1 MAHPGSDQAVICW
14 PCDEAAFNYGITL
27 TESDL
32 VQHVLLIGSTGS
44 GKSTLLTAAAR
55 QLIRHQAGDPRQKCG
70 LLGLD
75 AKEDDLVARVREV
88 ATSAGRG
95 GDVLVFGPRGD
106 HALDPFGTLRS
117 LDDVDRTT
125 RRILLATDPVGR
137 DNAFWQ
143 TSTSNMFSAAFSLW
157 VASSQAADF
166 ASVVGFL
173 RRWFLSPTTPPDVRG
188 LADRLSQESRHPLLD
203 AALDQVKLYQ
213 ALESRTRS
221 NLQSCL
227 LNVLAPLAS
236 PSAVRCF
243 APGTRPAGSPASAAR
258 DGKLCVVAV
267 NAMAEPELAR
277 FFFRLAIQDFF
288 EAVQQR
294 LGGGHRL
301 CGILA
306 DEFPLVLTKDLA
318 DQLCTARSKRCFA
331 LSATQNLHS
340 VSERV
345 GIGLMRVLINNFNTT
360 VFLRSRE
367 AETAVRAF
375 LSLGTRQDRRPRRR
389 REEGGWLGLISPTDA
404 EPDTIDLP
412 ICPVGALGQ
421 LSPHEAYVALADGR
435 RTERPV
441 WFVPWFE
448 EIQPANQTAP
458 QAPPVFSAAHV
469 HQLMQSA
476 GFSLR
481 WPAEVVMRACA
492 LRRRRRRKTMRLVS
506 AFFVPQWSQLPEG
519 LDELPDCWLAALPG
533 ILRLLRKPHGMRLP
547 FLIDRVGVE
556 DGVLLLRFAEEQ
568 PGSASTDSW
577 GQIRVTVNSGLY
589 PSRWRPLSRRHLA
602 KLWQLHPELRP
613 ALAGPGPT
621 IS

>member
-1 MAHPGSDQAVICW
+1 M
-14 PCDEAAFNYGITL
+14 
-27 TESDL
+27 
-32 VQHVLLIGSTGS
+32 
-44 GKSTLLTAAAR
+44 
-55 QLIRHQAGDPRQKCG
+55 
-70 LLGLD
+70 LD
-75 AKEDDLVARVREV
+75 AKEDDLVARVREAASSV
-88 ATSAGRG
+88 GRG

-106 HALDPFGTLRS
+106 HALDPFGSLRS

-125 RRILLATDPVGR
+125 RRILLATDPVGG
-137 DNAFWQ
+137 DNAYWQ

-157 VASSQAADF
+157 VASGQAADF
-166 ASVVGFL
+166 AKVVGFL
-173 RRWFLSPTTPPDVRG
+173 RRWFLSPTTPPEVQG
-188 LADRLSQESRHPLLD
+188 LAERLSKGSRHPLLD
-203 AALDQVKLYQ
+203 AAVDQVKLYQ

-243 APGTRPAGSPASAAR
+243 ASGTRPAGSPASAAR

-277 FFFRLAIQDFF
+277 FLFRLAIQDFF

-294 LGGGHRL
+294 LGDGHRL
-301 CGILA
+301 CGMLA
-306 DEFPLVLTKDLA
+306 DEFPLVLTRDLA

-367 AETAVRAF
+367 AETAVHAF

-441 WFVPWFE
+441 WFVPWSKRSS
-448 EIQPANQTAP
+448 QPTRPRPRRPPCSAP
-458 QAPPVFSAAHV
+458 RMFS
-469 HQLMQSA
+469 S
-476 GFSLR
+476 
-481 WPAEVVMRACA
+481 
-492 LRRRRRRKTMRLVS
+492 
-506 AFFVPQWSQLPEG
+506 
-519 LDELPDCWLAALPG
+519 
-533 ILRLLRKPHGMRLP
+533 
-547 FLIDRVGVE
+547 
-556 DGVLLLRFAEEQ
+556 
-568 PGSASTDSW
+568 
-577 GQIRVTVNSGLY
+577 
-589 PSRWRPLSRRHLA
+589 
-602 KLWQLHPELRP
+602 
-613 ALAGPGPT
+613 
-621 IS
+621 